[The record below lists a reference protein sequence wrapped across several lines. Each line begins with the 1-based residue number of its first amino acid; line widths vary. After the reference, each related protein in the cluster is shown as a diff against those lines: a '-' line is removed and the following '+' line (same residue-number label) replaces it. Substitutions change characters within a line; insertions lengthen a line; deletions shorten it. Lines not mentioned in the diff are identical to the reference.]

1 MKQQSEAQLQMST
14 ARYLDARGFL
24 WCHCPNGEARN
35 AVTGAK
41 LKRMGVKRGVPDV
54 LIFNNGRHR
63 DSKGFEYAVY
73 GLAIE
78 LKAGKNKTTDEQAI
92 WLLELEGHGWKC
104 AVCYS
109 LDEVVAQ
116 VERCYGKG
124 KVK

>member
-1 MKQQSEAQLQMST
+1 MRQTEAQLQMAV

-24 WCHCPNGEARN
+24 WCHVPNGEARN

-54 LIFNNGRHR
+54 LIFDKG
-63 DSKGFEYAVY
+63 SKFGPDRYREWI

-78 LKAGKNKTTDEQAI
+78 LKVGKNKVTPSQVE
-92 WLLELEGHGWKC
+92 WLDALEKKGWHC

-109 LDEVVAQ
+109 LDEVIAN
-116 VERCYGKG
+116 VEICYGK
-124 KVK
+124 